1 MMKIDAVYASD
12 YEEFFYNG
20 GDIPVSEGQLIGVD
34 IHIEDRV
41 DLVLF
46 DDIYWKPNHEQEAE

>member
-1 MMKIDAVYASD
+1 MTYVDLVYASD
-12 YEEFFYNG
+12 CEEFFYND

-34 IHIEDRV
+34 VYFKDRV

-46 DDIYWKPNHEQEAE
+46 DDIYWRPDNEKETE